1 MYPVAFLLEFLAP
14 CDRWEELGSG
24 AATRT
29 PSDIAELKEGGF
41 VFENTVRSLLSGG
54 HWCRSPQWLG
64 RPRSSLSVLSEP
76 LGAVRAGWLPDSV
89 TVWSG
94 VLWGRGRII
103 APCPGR
109 KDETKIRKY
118 GRKGNTLAAA
128 GLQLLDIDAHSW
140 WAKPLKTWIFG
151 IITGQCWV
159 CPEAAHRGRRCLVFF
174 SWLRHTRPRAGPKT
188 WPVAWACS
196 GSKVIPTTRCS
207 KAASKCGSE
216 EGGLLV
222 GSRLVSPWR
231 SSM

>member
-89 TVWSG
+89 TV
-94 VLWGRGRII
+94 
-103 APCPGR
+103 
-109 KDETKIRKY
+109 
-118 GRKGNTLAAA
+118 
-128 GLQLLDIDAHSW
+128 
-140 WAKPLKTWIFG
+140 
-151 IITGQCWV
+151 
-159 CPEAAHRGRRCLVFF
+159 
-174 SWLRHTRPRAGPKT
+174 
-188 WPVAWACS
+188 
-196 GSKVIPTTRCS
+196 
-207 KAASKCGSE
+207 
-216 EGGLLV
+216 
-222 GSRLVSPWR
+222 
-231 SSM
+231 